1 MTRLKTKAACLF
13 KQKVF
18 FKTFGCRTN
27 QFDTQVMMASLKNFA
42 ITRDEADADV
52 IVINSCTV
60 TNGADSSVRNYINA
74 VKKRTDAKIVF
85 AGCGAFSQGDTLFKT
100 KKVDL
105 VFGHDQKENIDT
117 LLQLQKPRF
126 ELGSLNKVDSVIVSD
141 FIGKSRCFIK
151 IQEGCDFACS
161 YCIIPSVRGSARSHE
176 MQTVIDQIT
185 LLAANGYGEFILTG
199 TNVGSYGKDINASL
213 AKLLKKISQIK
224 GVKRIRLGSLEPSQ
238 IDSEFLELLGEEWMA
253 KHLHIAIQH
262 SADAM
267 LKIMNRHNRFASDL
281 QLFETIAQKG
291 YALGTDYIV
300 GHPGE
305 SEAIFNEAFEN
316 LKQMPLTHIH
326 CFTYSKRDNTPS
338 ATMPQNV
345 QGNVAKARRENIV
358 QSVDAK
364 NYAFRCAQKGAH
376 KVLVETKKGEYFV
389 GYDQYYNLLK
399 IKSNDDLRH
408 CWIEVEDVTKE
419 KNYNTA
425 QI

>member
-1 MTRLKTKAACLF
+1 MMRLKIKAAYLS

-27 QFDTQVMMASLKNFA
+27 QFDTQVMMASLKNF
-42 ITRDEADADV
+42 TVTCDEADADV
-52 IVINSCTV
+52 VVINSCTV
-60 TNGADSSVRNYINA
+60 TNGADSSVRNYVNS
-74 VKKRTDAKIVF
+74 VKKRTNARIVF
-85 AGCGAFSQGDTLFKT
+85 AGCGAFSQGDTLFKA

-117 LLQLQKPRF
+117 LLGLQKPHF
-126 ELGSLNKVDSVIVSD
+126 ELGSLTKVDSVIVSD

-161 YCIIPSVRGSARSHE
+161 YCIIPSVRGGARSHDV
-176 MQTVIDQIT
+176 QTVANQIA

-199 TNVGSYGKDINASL
+199 TNVGSYGKDINTSL
-213 AKLLKKISQIK
+213 AKLLKKVSQIQ

-238 IDSEFLELLGEEWMA
+238 IDAEFLELLDEEWMA

-262 SADAM
+262 SADSM
-267 LKIMNRHNRFASDL
+267 LQIMNRHNRFASDL

-305 SEAIFNEAFEN
+305 SDAIFNQGYEN

-338 ATMPQNV
+338 ATMPQTVN
-345 QGNVAKARRENIV
+345 GKIAKARRENIV
-358 QSVDAK
+358 QLIDAK
-364 NYAFRCAQKGAH
+364 NYAFRRAQTSTH
-376 KVLVETKKGEYFV
+376 KVLVENKKGEYFV

-408 CWIEVEDVTKE
+408 CWIEVENVTKE